1 MLFTIKR
8 EYYLKKVISFLIA
21 SVLLA
26 IATITVGA
34 ADVAEYEFGEIAHL
48 SIGDVNADTEVS
60 STDLVVLRKKLLS
73 FDIFIS
79 SAADMNYDGAVD
91 IIDLVRLKKKIVGV
105 EPISIFEDQAN
116 DLKNN
121 ILNSDNTIPDTVKGT
136 IYYVSKDGSNLAN
149 GSEEKPYSY
158 AQFINEE
165 FSLNSVDAVL
175 FKRGEVFRN
184 GFVAKSGVYY
194 GAYGKGD
201 KPCIYGSKMNYANA
215 NWSYTEANIW
225 VCDITFSKDVGTV
238 IFNNGEFIGYKKPE
252 KSGLKN
258 NGDFWC
264 DKEDNYK
271 LYMCM
276 EKNPTE
282 VYKSIE
288 IGTYQ
293 DIIAIYSGA
302 ENITI
307 ENLCLKYTG
316 AHGIGIST
324 NCNNIA
330 VRNCEISF
338 IGGCYLSGT
347 LRFGNGIQL
356 WQACKDIIIENNWI
370 HDIYDSGV
378 THQGS
383 GEYIAKN
390 ITVKANL
397 IERCGMGSI
406 EYWLGFT
413 DSDRDGVYEGRSKCV
428 NVNYIENIMR
438 YAGYGY
444 GGEQRPDKIS
454 SHIRSDVSCPNW
466 SQVFNVRNNI
476 FDISTGDLFEI
487 GGTWGPYPTLSG
499 NIYAQFQDRNLGVYG
514 KYDINDFG
522 LFIKDTINYD
532 FGDTNAKVYYY

>member
-1 MLFTIKR
+1 MLFTIKTG
-8 EYYLKKVISFLIA
+8 YCSKKL
-21 SVLLA
+21 
-26 IATITVGA
+26 ITVVTAAILFAITATTVSA
-34 ADVAEYEFGEIAHL
+34 ADVAEYEFGEIANL
-48 SIGDVNADTEVS
+48 SIGDVNADTLVS

-73 FDIFIS
+73 LDVFAS
-79 SAADMNYDGAVD
+79 NASDMNYDGAVNL
-91 IIDLVRLKKKIVGV
+91 IDLVRLKKKLAGM
-105 EPISIFEDQAN
+105 EPISLFDDQAN
-116 DLKNN
+116 ALKKQ
-121 ILNSDNTIPDTVKGT
+121 ILNSDNKTLDTIKGNV
-136 IYYVSKDGSNLAN
+136 YYVSENGSKLAN
-149 GSEEKPYSY
+149 GSEERPYSY
-158 AQFINEE
+158 AQFINKE
-165 FSLNSVDAVL
+165 FSLNDGDAVL
-175 FKRGEVFRN
+175 FKRGEVFRDC
-184 GFVAKSGVYY
+184 FVAKSGVYY
-194 GAYGKGD
+194 GAYGKGN

-215 NWSYTEANIW
+215 NWEYNDANIW
-225 VCDITFSKDVGTV
+225 VCDIDFSKDVGTV
-238 IFNNGEFIGYKKPE
+238 IFNDGELVGYKKPE
-252 KSGLKN
+252 KSDLKN

-264 DKEDNYK
+264 DKEDNHK
-271 LYMCM
+271 LYMYM
-276 EKNPTE
+276 EKKPADI
-282 VYKSIE
+282 YKGIE

-293 DIIAIYSGA
+293 DIIAINSGA

-316 AHGIGIST
+316 THGIGAST
-324 NCNNIA
+324 NCNNLV

-338 IGGCYLSGT
+338 IGGCYLRGT

-356 WQACKDIIIENNWI
+356 WKACKDIVIENNWI

-413 DSDRDGVYEGRSKCV
+413 DADGDGTYEGRSKCV
-428 NVNYIENIMR
+428 NVSYTENIMR

-454 SHIRSDVSCPNW
+454 SHIRSDVACPNW
-466 SQVFNVRNNI
+466 SQVFNVSNNI

-487 GGTWGPYPTLSG
+487 GGTWGPYPALSG

-514 KYDINDFG
+514 KYDIDDFG
-522 LFIKDTINYD
+522 LFVKDTINYD